1 MQLRFIDFEVY
12 PNWWCCT
19 FGDYPEDDTNLNE
32 SIKDSFVVV
41 QSTDIGCRDKFLR
54 LIKADDVC
62 IVGYNI
68 KDTI

>member
-32 SIKDSFVVV
+32 SIKID
-41 QSTDIGCRDKFLR
+41 
-54 LIKADDVC
+54 
-62 IVGYNI
+62 
-68 KDTI
+68 